1 MIAPQTKPPA
11 DVPFFRGPRLKT
23 LASIFG
29 GLTMAIAA
37 AIVMSSAAQVNA
49 DVAPQKIVWP
59 NFSDVAIPDKANA
72 IANYT
77 MRASLDPATHQIRGE
92 GTIVWKN
99 PSTVPQNEI
108 YLHLYLN
115 AFKNE
120 KSIYMRNLGR
130 GFRGDPN
137 KNDFGWIKVSKLHA
151 RELDKDLWTGI
162 EQHTPGDP
170 DDETEV
176 RVPLPRPVAPGE
188 TITIDM
194 AWLSDLPAVSLRT
207 GFEDSFHMAG
217 QWFPKVAKLE
227 RDGTWAH
234 FAFYRY
240 SEFYADFGSYD
251 VTIDAP
257 QGFVVGATGKLESEK
272 TQNGRVER
280 RFVQDNV
287 HDFAFTAWDKFREIT
302 ATSDDGVALRCLFP
316 PGYERVAEIQVEAAK
331 FGLTHF
337 GAAYGKYPH
346 ATLTLVHPPRG
357 AEEAGGMEY
366 PTLITTGGEW
376 YADKTGLRNV
386 ELVTL
391 HELGHQWFQGMIASN
406 EHDFPFQDEGF
417 NQYAE
422 GVASEAWWPNA
433 SAGHLPTGLPISV
446 PMISRVPATESQ
458 HNDEVAESAANFAS
472 GGDYGSLVYS
482 RTSVI
487 LNTIS
492 RVYGEDKFRRALGVY
507 ARKYRFAHPTPN
519 DMLAV
524 FREELGAEA
533 ADNMRA
539 AFFDRA
545 WVDYGIGDVVSS
557 EREPL
562 QGVFGDPEKP
572 TTAPV
577 VETRYHGRVMVRR
590 RGTLVFPVDIDIV
603 ADDGSVKRV
612 HWDGRGTTFEIPY
625 EGDHKIAYAIVDPD
639 QRVYLDS
646 NLLDNARGTKPRM
659 LGSRVLSRGVM
670 YSEALLHLLA
680 P

>member
-1 MIAPQTKPPA
+1 MIAPQTKA
-11 DVPFFRGPRLKT
+11 SSHVPSVGGARLRT
-23 LASIFG
+23 LTSVLG
-29 GLTMAIAA
+29 GLAMTVAA
-37 AIVMSSAAQVNA
+37 ALVVSSAAPVSA
-49 DVAPQKIVWP
+49 DAEPQKIVWP
-59 NFSDVAIPDKANA
+59 NFSDVAMPDKATP

-77 MRASLDPATHQIRGE
+77 MRASLDPTTHQIRGE

-99 PSTVPQNEI
+99 ASTVPQSEI

-120 KSIYMRNLGR
+120 KSIYMRNQGR
-130 GFRGDPN
+130 GFRGEPR
-137 KNDFGWIKVSKLHA
+137 KSDFGWIKVSKLHA
-151 RELDKDLWTGI
+151 REFDKDLWTGV
-162 EQHTPGDP
+162 EQHTPGD
-170 DDETEV
+170 DNDETEV

-207 GFEDSFHMAG
+207 GFEGTFHMAG

-234 FAFYRY
+234 FAFYRF
-240 SEFYADFGSYD
+240 SEFYADFGTYD
-251 VTIDAP
+251 VTIDVP
-257 QGFVVGATGKLESEK
+257 EGYVVGATGKLESEK
-272 TQNGRVER
+272 IQNGRVER
-280 RFVQDNV
+280 RFVQENI

-302 ATSDDGVALRCLFP
+302 ATSDEGVAMRCLFP
-316 PGYERVAEIQVEAAK
+316 PGYDQVAKNQVEAAK

-366 PTLITTGGEW
+366 PTFITTGGEW
-376 YADKTGLRNV
+376 YADKTGFRNV

-406 EHDFPFQDEGF
+406 EHDFPFMDEGF

-422 GVASEAWWPNA
+422 GVVSEAMWPNA
-433 SAGHLPTGLPISV
+433 SLGHLPNGFAISV
-446 PMISRVPATESQ
+446 PQVSRAPAIEVQ
-458 HNDEVAESAANFAS
+458 HNDEVAESAAKFAS

-482 RTSVI
+482 RTATI
-487 LNTIS
+487 LTTFS
-492 RVYGEDKFRRALGVY
+492 RVYGEDKFRRAIGVY
-507 ARKYRFAHPTPN
+507 ARKYRFGHPTPN

-524 FREELGAEA
+524 FREELGADA
-533 ADNMRA
+533 AENMRA

-577 VETRYHGRVMVRR
+577 VDTRYEGRVMVRR

-603 ADDGSVKRV
+603 AEDGTAKRV
-612 HWDGRGTTFEIPY
+612 HWDGQGTTFEIPY
-625 EGDHKIAYAIVDPD
+625 TGDQRIAYVVVDPER
-639 QRVYLDS
+639 RVYLDT
-646 NLLDNARGTKPRM
+646 NLLDNARGANPRM
-659 LGSRVLSRGVM
+659 LGSRVMSRGVM
-670 YSEALLHLLA
+670 FSEALMHFLA